1 MNGLDQII
9 TDFMHRLGWPLEA
22 FADLLMAALAGGLVG
37 LEREVRGRQAGFRTN
52 LLVAVGSCL
61 VMIVSNRLAL
71 QAWPTP
77 RNPGVEVSV
86 DPGRIAYGVMT
97 GIGFLGAG
105 VIIHHRGNVRGLT
118 TAAAIWCVAALGL
131 ASGLGLYL
139 LVACTTLLL
148 LVALWVLDRFERAL
162 PKMRYRDLVVRRPWV
177 EGCLEDTIRRIEK
190 AGAHVSSLSFKRTDD
205 LRMVDIGAR
214 ISFTNTRLPY
224 ELPRLLEQDQT
235 LEILALGEE

>member
-9 TDFMHRLGWPLEA
+9 TETMHRLGWPLEA
-22 FADLLMAALAGGLVG
+22 FLDLLMAAMAGGLVG

-71 QAWPTP
+71 HPWPSP
-77 RNPGVEVSV
+77 ENGGVNVSI

-105 VIIHHRGNVRGLT
+105 VIIHHRGTVRGLT

-131 ASGLGLYL
+131 AAGLGLYTL
-139 LVACTTLLL
+139 TLFATLLL
-148 LVALWVLDRFERAL
+148 VLALWLLDKFERML
-162 PKMRYRDLVVRRPWV
+162 PKLRYRDVVVRRLWV
-177 EGCLEDTIRRIEK
+177 DGCIQDTVRRLKE
-190 AGAHVSSLSFKRTDD
+190 AGVHVSDVSFKRTED
-205 LRMVDIGAR
+205 LRNVDVGAR
-214 ISFTNTRLPY
+214 VSFFDRTLPY
-224 ELPRLLEQDQT
+224 HLAERLEKDRIVQLVA
-235 LEILALGEE
+235 IGEE

>member
-1 MNGLDQII
+1 MNAIDQAI
-9 TDFMHRLGWPLEA
+9 TTTMHGLGWPLEA
-22 FADLLMAALAGGLVG
+22 FVDLLMAALAGGLVG

-52 LLVAVGSCL
+52 LLVAVGSAL
-61 VMIVSNRLAL
+61 VMIVSNRLA
-71 QAWPTP
+71 AHPWTMPG
-77 RNPGVEVSV
+77 NPAVVVTV

-105 VIIHHRGNVRGLT
+105 VIIHHRGTVRGLT

-139 LVACTTLLL
+139 LVFYTTLLL
-148 LVALWVLDRFERAL
+148 LVALWLLDRFERSL
-162 PKMRYRDLVVRRPWV
+162 PKMRYRDVVVRRPWV
-177 EGCLEDTIRRIEK
+177 DGCLEDTIRRLQQ

-214 ISFTNTRLPY
+214 IAFTNTALPY
-224 ELPRLLEQDQT
+224 ELPRLLEGDKT
-235 LEILALGEE
+235 VELLALGEE